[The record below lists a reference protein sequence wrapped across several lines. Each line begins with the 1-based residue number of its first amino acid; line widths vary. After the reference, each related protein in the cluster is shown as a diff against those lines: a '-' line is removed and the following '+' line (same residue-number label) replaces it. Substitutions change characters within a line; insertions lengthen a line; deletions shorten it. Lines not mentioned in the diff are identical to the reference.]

1 MARKFTRAVCLTRC
15 AVHAGSE
22 HGGYG
27 VGRMD
32 AATRAEFQVEG
43 HWAMARRHRIR
54 WIQCDIYAHIN
65 HAAYFTM
72 FEDMRIDWWLASG
85 GRFGAD
91 AEGPVV
97 GSIEAKY
104 LRPGHFNEDVLLT
117 VRAVSFRRSSFIH
130 EYGLWRDGLLCS
142 GRAVCVIVNNATG
155 AKAPISDALRA
166 LMVTR
171 DQAIAE
177 G

>member
-1 MARKFTRAVCLTRC
+1 ML
-15 AVHAGSE
+15 
-22 HGGYG
+22 
-27 VGRMD
+27 D
-32 AATRAEFQVEG
+32 AATRADFQVEG
-43 HWAMARRHRIR
+43 QWAMARRHRIR

-85 GRFGAD
+85 GRFGPD

-117 VRAVSFRRSSFIH
+117 VRAASFRRSSFIH

-142 GRAVCVIVNNATG
+142 ARAVCVIVNNATG
-155 AKAPISDALRA
+155 AKAPISPALRD
-166 LMVTR
+166 LMLSR
-171 DQAIAE
+171 DGAVQE

>member
-15 AVHAGSE
+15 AVHAGAE
-22 HGGYG
+22 HWGYG

-72 FEDMRIDWWLASG
+72 FEDMRIDWWLTSG

-97 GSIEAKY
+97 G
-104 LRPGHFNEDVLLT
+104 
-117 VRAVSFRRSSFIH
+117 FRRSSFIH

>member
-1 MARKFTRAVCLTRC
+1 
-15 AVHAGSE
+15 
-22 HGGYG
+22 
-27 VGRMD
+27 
-32 AATRAEFQVEG
+32 
-43 HWAMARRHRIR
+43 MARRHRIR

-65 HAAYFTM
+65 HAAYLTM

-97 GSIEAKY
+97 ASLEAKY

-142 GRAVCVIVNNATG
+142 ARAVC
-155 AKAPISDALRA
+155 
-166 LMVTR
+166 
-171 DQAIAE
+171 
-177 G
+177 

>member
-1 MARKFTRAVCLTRC
+1 ML
-15 AVHAGSE
+15 
-22 HGGYG
+22 
-27 VGRMD
+27 D

-43 HWAMARRHRIR
+43 HWTMARRHRIR

-72 FEDMRIDWWLASG
+72 FEDMRIDWWLATG
-85 GRFGAD
+85 GRYGAD
-91 AEGPVV
+91 TDGPVV
-97 GSIEAKY
+97 ASIEANY
-104 LRPGHFNEDVLLT
+104 LRPGHFNDDVLLA

-155 AKAPISDALRA
+155 AKAPISDRLRE
-166 LMVTR
+166 LMLTR
-171 DQAIAE
+171 DQAIAQ

>member
-1 MARKFTRAVCLTRC
+1 MPPGK
-15 AVHAGSE
+15 E
-22 HGGYG
+22 KG
-27 VGRMD
+27 VAMD

-97 GSIEAKY
+97 ASIEAKY

-117 VRAVSFRRSSFIH
+117 VRATSFRRSSFIH

-155 AKAPISDALRA
+155 AKAPISDALRQ
-166 LMVTR
+166 LMLTR

-177 G
+177 I

>member
-1 MARKFTRAVCLTRC
+1 
-15 AVHAGSE
+15 
-22 HGGYG
+22 
-27 VGRMD
+27 MD

-97 GSIEAKY
+97 AAIEAKY

-117 VRAVSFRRSSFIH
+117 VRAVSFR
-130 EYGLWRDGLLCS
+130 LLCS

-155 AKAPISDALRA
+155 VKAPISDALRQ
-166 LMVTR
+166 LMLTR

>member
-1 MARKFTRAVCLTRC
+1 ML
-15 AVHAGSE
+15 
-22 HGGYG
+22 
-27 VGRMD
+27 D
-32 AATRAEFQVEG
+32 AATRAEFQVKG

-97 GSIEAKY
+97 ASIEAKY

-130 EYGLWRDGLLCS
+130 GYGLWRDGLLCS

-155 AKAPISDALRA
+155 AKAPISDALRQ
-166 LMVTR
+166 LMLTR